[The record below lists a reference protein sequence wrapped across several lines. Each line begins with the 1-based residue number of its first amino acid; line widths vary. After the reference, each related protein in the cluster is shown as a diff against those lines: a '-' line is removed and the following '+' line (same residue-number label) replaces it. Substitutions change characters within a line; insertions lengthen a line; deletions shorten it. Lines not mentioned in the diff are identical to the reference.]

1 MKLTPVL
8 FVALGVLAGLAVASM
23 IGADTFAMKV
33 GLPTAA

>member
-8 FVALGVLAGLAVASM
+8 FVAAGVLAGLVVAAM
-23 IGADTFAMKV
+23 IGADTFAAKV